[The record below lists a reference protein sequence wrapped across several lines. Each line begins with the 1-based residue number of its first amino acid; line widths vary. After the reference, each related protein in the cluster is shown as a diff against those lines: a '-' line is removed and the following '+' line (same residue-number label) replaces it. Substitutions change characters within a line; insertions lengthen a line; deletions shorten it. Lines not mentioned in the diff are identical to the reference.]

1 MKSLRKPETLAGW
14 LVFLIAFVVY
24 AMTVER
30 TGSLWDCGEFITGAY
45 KLEVVHPPGAPLFMI
60 VGRMFTWVA
69 EIISND
75 PADIA
80 FAVNLMSGM
89 VSAFAAMF
97 VCWSTITL
105 GRLALIGRNQ
115 EPDTAESYALAGSGL
130 VAGLASAFCIS
141 IWFSAVEGEVYAMST
156 MFTAMTLWAV
166 IKWYGLPEGSD
177 YPDAKY
183 NDRWLVLAIF
193 TAGLSAGVHLLSLLT
208 FPALALFYYF
218 KKYKN
223 VTFLGMVI
231 ASIVGLV
238 FIVFIQNVIISGIP
252 TLWALMDRVAV
263 NGFGMPF
270 HSGLLFVLLI
280 VGGLIYGGLK
290 YAHITQNGLAQKL
303 IVAASLVVIGFSI
316 FGVIVIRADANTPIN
331 MNNPDDAM
339 RLLPYLNR
347 EQYGERAL
355 LRGPNF
361 TASPLKVDEEPRYG
375 RVGDGYEI
383 VDKKIS
389 YVYADK
395 DKVLFPRMS
404 DGSQGRP
411 NLYRQWIDKKQGEP
425 TFLDNMKFMFS
436 YQFGWMYFRYFMW
449 NFAGKQNAEQ
459 GFYSWN
465 KKSGHWMSGIKP
477 LDEARLYNMDELPTS
492 MAKHQGTNKYYLLP
506 LLFGLLGLFFH
517 AKNRGQD
524 FMGLL
529 ALFIITG
536 LGIIVYS
543 NQPPNEPRERD
554 YVLVGSFFTFAMWI
568 GMAVLALFEIYRERV
583 KNNLPVGAIAAS
595 AIVLVAPFLM
605 GFQNFDDMSRKH
617 HTGARDYANNF
628 LQSCDKNAIIFTYGD
643 NDTYPLWYAQEVE
656 NIRRDVRVVNLSLIA
671 VDWYINQLNRKVND
685 SPPIKLTLTPDA
697 IRGYKRNQVFVDP
710 YKNGPRMNIAD
721 AIKFVNEDNPVPVS
735 SGRTL
740 ESYLPTSK
748 FSIPVNR
755 NLIRQ
760 NNVVKDLGNVVDA
773 INFDINKSYVLKGD
787 LAVMDIIANNAWE
800 RPIYFA
806 VTVRQE
812 SLLGLDNYLQMEGLG
827 LKLIPVQAGKDPLV
841 PGVLGK
847 GRVDAD
853 KVYDNVM
860 NKFMW
865 GNFDK
870 YELFVD
876 KSYAPSVQS
885 HRYMIL
891 RAVQEFIR
899 RGENAKAIELCD
911 KYFEA
916 FPNMNFPYD
925 YNSFYFIQSYMTAGA
940 PEKAKQHAL
949 ILAQES
955 AEYLNFYQS
964 IDPADLAAGFSRDQ
978 NLAQNAKN
986 SLEGMAR
993 ELGDQ
998 AFTDQINQIFANA
1011 GKTVLN

>member
-1 MKSLRKPETLAGW
+1 MNALKKPETLAGW
-14 LVFLIAFVVY
+14 LVFLISFIVY
-24 AMTVER
+24 AITAER

-69 EIISND
+69 ELISND

-80 FAVNLMSGM
+80 FSVNLMSGM
-89 VSAFAAMF
+89 VTAFAAMF

-105 GRLALIGRNQ
+105 GKLALVGRTRQ
-115 EPDTAESYALAGSGL
+115 PDVAESYALAGSGL
-130 VAGLASAFCIS
+130 VAGLTSAFCIS

-166 IKWYGLPEGSD
+166 VKWYGLPD
-177 YPDAKY
+177 KPD
-183 NDRWLVLAIF
+183 NDRWLVLAIYA
-193 TAGLSAGVHLLSLLT
+193 AGLSAGVHLLSLLT

-223 VTFLGMVI
+223 TNIFGMAI
-231 ASIVGLV
+231 ASIIGLG
-238 FIVFIQNVIISGIP
+238 FIFIIQKVIISGIP
-252 TLWALMDRVAV
+252 TLWALMERLAV
-263 NGFGMPF
+263 NSFGLPF
-270 HSGLLFVLLI
+270 HSGILFVLAIL
-280 VGGLIYGGLK
+280 GGLIYAGLK
-290 YAHITQNGLAQKL
+290 WAHANQNGLAQKL
-303 IVAASLVVIGFSI
+303 IIAMSLVVISFSI
-316 FGVIVIRADANTPIN
+316 FGVIIIRADANTPIN
-331 MNNPDDAM
+331 MNNPNDAM

-355 LRGPNF
+355 LSGPDF
-361 TASPLKVDEEPRYG
+361 TASPLKVEEEDRYG
-375 RVGDGYEI
+375 RVGDKYEI

-395 DKVLFPRMS
+395 DKSFFPRMS

-411 NLYRQWIDKKQGEP
+411 NLYRQWVDKPNGKP
-425 TFLDNMKFMFS
+425 TFGDNMKFMFS

-459 GFYSWN
+459 GYYSWN
-465 KKSGHWMSGIKP
+465 KKSGHWLSGIKP
-477 LDEARLYNMDELPTS
+477 LDEARLYNMDEMPSS
-492 MAKHQGTNKYYLLP
+492 MKKHQGTNKYYLLP

-517 AKNRGQD
+517 ASKRKND
-524 FMGLL
+524 FIGLL

-536 LGIIVYS
+536 LGIIIYS

-568 GMAVLALFEIYRERV
+568 GMAVLALFEMYRNRV
-583 KNNLPVGAIAAS
+583 KGNLPVGALAAT
-595 AIVLVAPFLM
+595 AIVLIVPLLM
-605 GFQNFDDMSRKH
+605 GFQNFDDMTRRH

-685 SPPIKLTLTPDA
+685 SPPIKISLTPEK

-710 YKNGPRMNIAD
+710 YKNGPRMNLKD
-721 AIKFVNEDNPVPVS
+721 AIRFVGEDHPVPVS

-740 ESYLPTSK
+740 ESYLPTGK

-755 NLIRQ
+755 NLVQQ
-760 NNVVKDLGNVVDA
+760 NGIVKDMENVIDELTFE
-773 INFDINKSYVLKGD
+773 ISKSYVLKGD
-787 LAVMDIIANNAWE
+787 LAVMDIIANNIWE

-806 VTVRQE
+806 VTVRNE
-812 SLLGLDNYLQMEGLG
+812 SLLGLDKYLQMEGLG
-827 LKLIPVQAGKDPLV
+827 LKIVPIQTGKDPLV

-860 NKFMW
+860 NKFKW

-885 HRYMIL
+885 HRYMML
-891 RAVQEFIR
+891 RAIQEFLR
-899 RGENAKAIELCD
+899 RGEKAKAIELCD
-911 KYFEA
+911 KYFEV

-925 YNSFYFIQSYMTAGA
+925 YNAFYFIQSYVRAGA
-940 PEKAKQHAL
+940 IEKAKEHGL
-949 ILAQES
+949 ILAQET

-964 IDPADLAAGFSRDQ
+964 LDPDDLAAGFTSDQ
-978 NLAQNAKN
+978 RLTNNSKS
-986 SLEGMAR
+986 SLEGMAK
-993 ELGDQ
+993 EINDQ
-998 AFTDQINQIFANA
+998 AFTDQLNQIFANA
-1011 GKTVLN
+1011 GKPVLD

>member
-24 AMTVER
+24 AMTAER

-60 VGRMFTWVA
+60 VGRMFTFVA
-69 EIISND
+69 EMISND

-97 VCWSTITL
+97 VCWATITL
-105 GRLALIGRNQ
+105 GRLALVGRGK
-115 EPDTAESYALAGSGL
+115 ETTEAESYALAGAGL

-166 IKWYGLPEGSD
+166 VKWYGLPD
-177 YPDAKY
+177 APDS
-183 NDRWLVLAIF
+183 DRWLVFAVF
-193 TAGLSAGVHLLSLLT
+193 SAGLSAGVHLLSLLV

-223 VTFLGMVI
+223 PTFIGMTI
-231 ASIVGLV
+231 ASILGLV

-252 TLWALMDRVAV
+252 TLWASMDRLAV
-263 NGFGMPF
+263 NSFGLPF
-270 HSGLLFVLLI
+270 HSGLIFVLLI
-280 VGGLIYGGLK
+280 IGGLIYAGLR
-290 YAHITQNGLAQKL
+290 YAHKNGNGIAQKL
-303 IVAASLVVIGFSI
+303 IVAASLVTIGFSI

-355 LRGPNF
+355 LSGPDF
-361 TASPLKVDEEPRYG
+361 TAQPAKVNEEERYG
-375 RVGDGYEI
+375 RVGDKYEI

-389 YVYADK
+389 YEYAAK
-395 DKVLFPRMS
+395 DKSLFPRMS

-411 NLYRQWIDKKQGEP
+411 NLYRQWIDKPQGKP
-425 TFLDNMKFMFS
+425 TFADNMKFMFA
-436 YQFGWMYFRYFMW
+436 YQFNWMYFRYFMW
-449 NFAGKQNAEQ
+449 NFAGKQNADQ
-459 GFYSWN
+459 GYYSWD
-465 KKSGHWMSGIKP
+465 KSAGHWLSGVKFI
-477 LDEARLYNMDELPTS
+477 DEARLHNMDALPTA
-492 MAKHQGTNKYYLLP
+492 MKRHQGTNKYYFLP
-506 LLFGLLGLFFH
+506 LLFGLLGMFFH
-517 AKNRGQD
+517 MKKRGSD
-524 FMGLL
+524 FIALL

-536 LGIIVYS
+536 LGIIIYS

-554 YVLVGSFFTFAMWI
+554 YVLVGSFFTFSMWI
-568 GMAVLALFEIYRERV
+568 GMAVLALFEIYRDKV

-605 GFQNFDDMSRKH
+605 GFQNFDDMSRRH

-685 SPPIKLTLTPDA
+685 SPPIKLSMTPEA

-710 YKNGPRMNIAD
+710 YKNGPRMNLQD
-721 AIKFVNEDNPVPVS
+721 AIKFVAEDHPVPVS

-740 ESYLPTSK
+740 ESYLPTAK

-755 NLIRQ
+755 NLVQQ
-760 NNVVKDLGNVVDA
+760 NNVVSDMENVVNSID
-773 INFDINKSYVLKGD
+773 FDVNKTYVLKGD

-812 SLLGLDNYLQMEGLG
+812 SLIGLDEYLQMEGLG
-827 LKLIPVQAGKDPLV
+827 LKLIPVKAGKDPLV

-870 YELFVD
+870 MELFVD

-885 HRYMIL
+885 HRYVIL
-891 RAVQEFIR
+891 RAVQEFLR
-899 RGENAKAIELCD
+899 RGENQKAIELCD

-916 FPNMNFPYD
+916 FPNMNFTYD
-925 YNSFYFIQSYMTAGA
+925 YNAFYFIQSYVTAGA
-940 PEKAKQHAL
+940 VDKAKKHAL
-949 ILAQES
+949 ILAQET
-955 AEYLNFYQS
+955 AEHLNFYAS
-964 IDPADLAAGFSRDQ
+964 LSPDDLAAGFASDQ
-978 NLAQNAKN
+978 RLANNAK
-986 SLEGMAR
+986 SSVEQLAGQI
-993 ELGDQ
+993 GDQ

-1011 GKTVLN
+1011 GQPVLN

>member
-1 MKSLRKPETLAGW
+1 MESLKKPETLAGW
-14 LVFLIAFVVY
+14 LVFLISFIVY

-60 VGRMFTWVA
+60 VGRMFTFVA
-69 EIISND
+69 EIFSSN

-80 FAVNLMSGM
+80 FSVNLMSGM

-105 GRLALIGRNQ
+105 GRLALVGRDRA
-115 EPDTAESYALAGSGL
+115 PDTAESYALAGAGL

-166 IKWYGLPEGSD
+166 VKWYGLPD
-177 YPDAKY
+177 VPDS
-183 NDRWLVLAIF
+183 DRWLVLAIF
-193 TAGLSAGVHLLSLLT
+193 SAGLSAGVHLLSLLT

-223 VTFLGMVI
+223 TNLLGMAI
-231 ASIVGLV
+231 ASIVGLA
-238 FIVFIQNVIISGIP
+238 FIVFIQSFIISGIP
-252 TLWALMDRVAV
+252 TLWALMERVAV
-263 NGFGMPF
+263 NSFGLPF

-280 VGGLIYGGLK
+280 IGGLIYAGLR
-290 YAHITQNGLAQKL
+290 YAHKHQNGLAQKL
-303 IVAASLVVIGFSI
+303 IVAMSLVV
-316 FGVIVIRADANTPIN
+316 
-331 MNNPDDAM
+331 
-339 RLLPYLNR
+339 
-347 EQYGERAL
+347 
-355 LRGPNF
+355 
-361 TASPLKVDEEPRYG
+361 
-375 RVGDGYEI
+375 VG
-383 VDKKIS
+383 

-411 NLYRQWIDKKQGEP
+411 NLYRQWINKKTGEP
-425 TFLDNMKFMFS
+425 TFADNMSFMFS

-459 GFYSWN
+459 GYYSWN
-465 KKSGHWMSGIKP
+465 KKSGNWMSGIKP
-477 LDEARLYNMDELPTS
+477 LDEARLHNMDELPTA
-492 MAKHQGTNKYYLLP
+492 MAKHQGSNKYYLLP
-506 LLFGLLGLFFH
+506 LLFGLLGLVFH
-517 AKNRGQD
+517 ARKRGKD

-568 GMAVLALFEIYRERV
+568 GMAVLALFELYRDRV
-583 KNNLPVGAIAAS
+583 KNNLPIGALGAS
-595 AIVLVAPFLM
+595 AIVLIAPFLM
-605 GFQNFDDMSRKH
+605 GFQNFDDMSRRH

-685 SPPIKLTLTPDA
+685 SPPINISLSPDK

-710 YKNGPRMNIAD
+710 YKNGPRMNLKD
-721 AIKFVNEDNPVPVS
+721 AMNFVGEDHPVPVS

-740 ESYLPTSK
+740 ESYLPTAK

-755 NLIRQ
+755 SLVQQ
-760 NNVVKDLGNVVDA
+760 NGIVKDMQNVVDA
-773 INFDINKSYVLKGD
+773 IPFDLNKGYVLKGD

-812 SLLGLDNYLQMEGLG
+812 SLLGLDDYLQMEGLG
-827 LKLIPVQAGKDPLV
+827 LKLIPVKAGKDPLI

-847 GRVDAD
+847 GRVDPD

-885 HRYMIL
+885 HRYMML

-916 FPNMNFPYD
+916 FPNMNFAYD
-925 YNSFYFIQSYMTAGA
+925 YNSYYFIQSYMTAGA

-955 AEYLNFYQS
+955 AEHLNFYQS
-964 IDPADLAAGFSRDQ
+964 LDPADLAAGFASDQ
-978 NLAQNAKN
+978 RLATNAKG
-986 SLEGMAR
+986 SLEQMAK

-998 AFTDQINQIFANA
+998 AFTDKINQIFVNA
-1011 GKTVLN
+1011 GEPVLN

>member
-69 EIISND
+69 ELISND

-80 FAVNLMSGM
+80 FSVNLMSGM

-105 GRLALIGRNQ
+105 GRLALVGRDR

-166 IKWYGLPEGSD
+166 VKWYGLPDE
-177 YPDAKY
+177 PDT
-183 NDRWLVLAIF
+183 DRWLVMAIF
-193 TAGLSAGVHLLSLLT
+193 AAGLSAGVHLLSLLT

-218 KKYKN
+218 KKYEKVN
-223 VTFLGMVI
+223 LLGMAI
-231 ASIVGLV
+231 ASVIGLV
-238 FIVFIQNVIISGIP
+238 FIVFIQSVIISGIP
-252 TLWALMDRVAV
+252 SLWALMERVAV
-263 NGFGMPF
+263 NGLGMPF

-280 VGGLIYGGLK
+280 LGGLIYGGLK
-290 YAHITQNGLAQKL
+290 YAHKAQNGLAQKL
-303 IVAASLVVIGFSI
+303 IVAASLVVVSFSI

-355 LRGPNF
+355 LSGPNF
-361 TASPLKVDEEPRYG
+361 TASPQRVEEEDRFG

-411 NLYRQWIDKKQGEP
+411 NLYRQWTGKKQGEP
-425 TFLDNMKFMFS
+425 TFLDNMNFMVS

-459 GFYSWN
+459 GFYSWD

-492 MAKHQGTNKYYLLP
+492 MKRHQGTNKYYLLP
-506 LLFGLLGLFFH
+506 LLFGLLGLLFH
-517 AKNRGQD
+517 AKKRGKD

-554 YVLVGSFFTFAMWI
+554 YVLVGSFFTFSMWI

-583 KNNLPVGAIAAS
+583 KSNLPVGAIAAT
-595 AIVLVAPFLM
+595 AIVLIAPFLM
-605 GFQNFDDMSRKH
+605 GFQNFDDMSRRH
-617 HTGARDYANNF
+617 HTGSRDYANNF
-628 LQSCDKNAIIFTYGD
+628 LQSCDENAIIFTYGD

-685 SPPIKLTLTPDA
+685 SPPIKLTLTPAA

-710 YKNGPRMNIAD
+710 YKNGPRMSVRD
-721 AIKFVNEDNPVPVS
+721 AIKFVNEDHPVPVS

-740 ESYLPTSK
+740 ESYLPTAK
-748 FSIPVNR
+748 FTIPVNR
-755 NLIRQ
+755 NLIQQ
-760 NNVVKDLGNVVDA
+760 NNVVKDLENVVDA

-812 SLLGLDNYLQMEGLG
+812 SLLGLDEYLQMEGLG
-827 LKLIPVQAGKDPLV
+827 LKLIPVKAGKDPLV

-885 HRYMIL
+885 HRYMML

-899 RGENAKAIELCD
+899 RGENAKAVELCD

-925 YNSFYFIQSYMTAGA
+925 YNSFYFIQSYTTAGET
-940 PEKAKQHAL
+940 EKAKKHAL

-964 IDPADLAAGFSRDQ
+964 LDPEDLAAGFSRDQ
-978 NLAQNAKN
+978 NLAQNAKG
-986 SLEGMAR
+986 SLERMAKD
-993 ELGDQ
+993 LGDQ
-998 AFTDQINQIFANA
+998 AFTDQINQLFANA
-1011 GKTVLN
+1011 GKPVLN

>member
-1 MKSLRKPETLAGW
+1 MKALKKPETLAGW
-14 LVFLIAFVVY
+14 IVFAIAMIVY
-24 AMTVER
+24 YLSAER

-60 VGRMFTWVA
+60 IGRLFTWIA
-69 EIISND
+69 ELVSSD
-75 PADIA
+75 PSSIA

-89 VSAFAAMF
+89 CSAFAATF

-105 GRLALIGRNQ
+105 GKLALVGR
-115 EPDTAESYALAGSGL
+115 EETPDTAESYALAGAGV
-130 VAGLASAFCIS
+130 VAGLATAFCVS
-141 IWFSAVEGEVYAMST
+141 VWFSAVEGEVYAMST

-166 IKWYGLPEGSD
+166 VKWYGLPDTSD
-177 YPDAKY
+177 A
-183 NDRWLVLAIF
+183 DRWLVLGVF

-218 KKYKN
+218 KKYKHTSF
-223 VTFLGMVI
+223 VGMAV
-231 ASIVGLV
+231 AAGVGLA
-238 FIVFIQNVIISGIP
+238 FIVFIQKFIIAGLP
-252 TLWALMDRVAV
+252 TLWSHMDRLAV

-270 HSGLLFVLLI
+270 HSGLLFVGLLLGAI
-280 VGGLIYGGLK
+280 VYGGLR
-290 YAHITQNGLAQKL
+290 YAHNNNNGLLQKL
-303 IVAASLVVIGFSI
+303 IVAMSLVVVGFSI

-331 MNNPDDAM
+331 MNNPNDAM

-361 TASPLKVDEEPRYG
+361 TASPVKVDETDRYG
-375 RVGDGYEI
+375 RVDDKYEI

-395 DKVLFPRMS
+395 DQVLFPRMS

-411 NLYRQWIDKKQGEP
+411 NLYRQWIGKESGEP
-425 TFLDNMKFMFS
+425 SFMDNMRFMFS

-459 GFYSWN
+459 GYYAWD
-465 KKSGHWMSGIKP
+465 KKSGHWLSGISF
-477 LDEARLYNMDELPTS
+477 LDEARLFNMSEMPTS
-492 MAKHQGTNKYYLLP
+492 MKNDKGRNKYYLLP
-506 LLFGLLGLFFH
+506 LLFGLLGLVFH
-517 AKNRGQD
+517 ARSRSQD

-554 YVLVGSFFTFAMWI
+554 YVLVGSFFTFSMWI
-568 GMAVLALFEIYRERV
+568 GMAVLALFQMYRERV
-583 KNNLPVGAIAAS
+583 QSNLPVGALAS
-595 AIVLVAPFLM
+595 SAVVLIAPFLM
-605 GFQNFDDMSRKH
+605 GFQNFDDMGRRH
-617 HTGARDYANNF
+617 HTGARDYASNF
-628 LQSCDKNAIIFTYGD
+628 LESCEPNAIIFTYGD

-671 VDWYINQLNRKVND
+671 VDWYINQLRRKVND
-685 SPPIKLTLTPDA
+685 SPPIKMSITPQA

-710 YKNGPRMNIAD
+710 YKNGPRMNLKD
-721 AIKFVNEDNPVPVS
+721 AIKFVSEDHPVPVS

-748 FSIPVNR
+748 FFIPVNR
-755 NLIRQ
+755 NLVSQ
-760 NNVVKDLGNVVDA
+760 NKIVKDLENVVDA
-773 INFDINKSYVLKGD
+773 IDFGLDRSYVLKGD
-787 LAVMDIIANNAWE
+787 LAVLDIIASNAWE

-806 VTVRQE
+806 VTVRNE
-812 SLLGLDNYLQMEGLG
+812 SLVGLDNYLQMEGLG
-827 LKLIPVQAGKDPLV
+827 LKLVPVNAGKDPLV

-847 GRVDAD
+847 GRVDPD
-853 KVYDNVM
+853 KVYTNVM
-860 NKFMW
+860 EKFRW

-885 HRYMIL
+885 HRYMML
-891 RAVQEFIR
+891 RAVQEFLR
-899 RGENAKAIELCD
+899 RGEKQKAIDLCD

-916 FPNMNFPYD
+916 FPDMNFSYD
-925 YNSFYFIQSYMTAGA
+925 YNAFYFIQSYMSAGA
-940 PEKAKQHAL
+940 VDKAKEHSL
-949 ILAQES
+949 ILAKNT
-955 AEYLNFYQS
+955 AEYLNFYAS
-964 IDPADLAAGFSRDQ
+964 LDPDDLASGFASDQ
-978 NLAQNAKN
+978 RLAQNSKN
-986 SLEGMAR
+986 SIESLAKEI
-993 ELGDQ
+993 GDQ
-998 AFTDQINQIFANA
+998 AFTDQINQILSNT
-1011 GKTVLN
+1011 GSPVKN

>member
-14 LVFLIAFVVY
+14 LVFLIAFIVY
-24 AMTVER
+24 ALTVER

-45 KLEVVHPPGAPLFMI
+45 KLEVVHPPGAPMFIIL
-60 VGRMFTWVA
+60 GRLFTWIA
-69 EIISND
+69 EIVSND

-89 VSAFAAMF
+89 SSAFAAMF
-97 VCWSTITL
+97 VCWATITL
-105 GRLALIGRNQ
+105 GRLALVGR
-115 EPDTAESYALAGSGL
+115 EREADTAESYALAGSGL

-166 IKWYGLPEGSD
+166 VKWYGLP
-177 YPDAKY
+177 DAHD
-183 NDRWLVLAIF
+183 NDRWLVFAIF
-193 TAGLSAGVHLLSLLT
+193 SAGLSAGVHLLSLLT

-223 VTFLGMVI
+223 TTFLGMAAAAGI
-231 ASIVGLV
+231 GLV
-238 FIVFIQNVIISGIP
+238 FIVVIQKFIISGLP
-252 TLWALMDRVAV
+252 TLWALMDRMAV
-263 NGFGMPF
+263 NSFGMPF

-280 VGGLIYGGLK
+280 LGGLIFGGLR
-290 YAHITQNGLAQKL
+290 YAHKNQNGLIQKL
-303 IVAASLVVIGFSI
+303 VVAMSLVVIGFSI
-316 FGVIVIRADANTPIN
+316 FGVVVIRADANTPIN
-331 MNNPDDAM
+331 MNNPNDAM

-347 EQYGERAL
+347 EQYGERPL

-361 TASPLKVDEEPRYG
+361 TAAPLRVEEEDRYG
-375 RVGDGYEI
+375 RVEDRYEI

-395 DKVLFPRMS
+395 DKVLLPRMG

-411 NLYRQWIDKKQGEP
+411 SLYRQWVNKPDGEP
-425 TFLDNMKFMFS
+425 TMGDNIKFMFA
-436 YQFGWMYFRYFMW
+436 YQFGWMYYRYFMW

-459 GFYSWN
+459 GYYSWN
-465 KKSGHWMSGIKP
+465 KKSGHWLSGIKP
-477 LDEARLYNMDELPTS
+477 LDEARLHNMDKLPTA

-517 AKNRGQD
+517 AKNRGKD

-568 GMAVLALFEIYRERV
+568 GMAVLALFEMYRERV
-583 KNNLPVGAIAAS
+583 KNNLPVGALAAS

-605 GFQNFDDMSRKH
+605 GFQNFDDMSRRY

-628 LQSCDKNAIIFTYGD
+628 LQSCDENAIIFTYGD

-685 SPPIKLTLTPDA
+685 SPPIKLSLTPDA

-710 YKNGPRMNIAD
+710 YKNGPRMNLKD
-721 AIKFVNEDNPVPVS
+721 AIKFVGEDHPVPVS

-748 FSIPVNR
+748 FLIPVNR
-755 NLIRQ
+755 NLVRQ
-760 NNVVKDLGNVVDA
+760 NNIVQDMENVVDA
-773 INFDINKSYVLKGD
+773 VEFSVDRNYVLKGD

-806 VTVRQE
+806 VTVRNE
-812 SLLGLDNYLQMEGLG
+812 SLIGLDGYLQMEGLG
-827 LKLIPVQAGKDPLV
+827 LKLVPVATGKDPLV

-847 GRVDAD
+847 GRVEPN

-860 NKFMW
+860 NKFRW

-870 YELFVD
+870 YEMFVD

-899 RGENAKAIELCD
+899 RGENQKAVDLCD

-916 FPNMNFPYD
+916 FPNMNFAYD
-925 YNSFYFIQSYMTAGA
+925 YNSFYFIQSYMSAGV
-940 PEKAKQHAL
+940 PEKAKEHAL
-949 ILAQES
+949 ILAQQTAEHLEFYES
-955 AEYLNFYQS
+955 L
-964 IDPADLAAGFSRDQ
+964 DPDDLAAGFSGDQ
-978 NLAQNAKN
+978 RLALNAKT
-986 SLEGMAR
+986 SLEAMTK
-993 ELGDQ
+993 EINDP

-1011 GKTVLN
+1011 GSPVLN

>member
-1 MKSLRKPETLAGW
+1 MKSLKKPETLAGW
-14 LVFLIAFVVY
+14 LVFLISFVVY

-60 VGRMFTWVA
+60 VGRMFTFIA
-69 EIISND
+69 EIFSSD

-80 FAVNLMSGM
+80 FSVNLMSGM

-105 GRLALIGRNQ
+105 GKLALLGRDEQPNAA
-115 EPDTAESYALAGSGL
+115 DSYALAGSGL

-166 IKWYGLPEGSD
+166 VKWYGLPDE
-177 YPDAKY
+177 PDS
-183 NDRWLVLAIF
+183 DRWLVFAIF
-193 TAGLSAGVHLLSLLT
+193 AAGLSAGVHLLSLLT

-223 VTFLGMVI
+223 TNLLGMAI

-238 FIVFIQNVIISGIP
+238 FIVFIQSFIISGIP
-252 TLWALMDRVAV
+252 QLWALMERFAV
-263 NGFGMPF
+263 NSLGLPF

-280 VGGLIYGGLK
+280 IGGLIYAGLN
-290 YAHITQNGLAQKL
+290 YAHKNQNGLAQKL
-303 IVAASLVVIGFSI
+303 IVAMSLVVIGFSI

-347 EQYGERAL
+347 EQYGEREL

-361 TASPLKVDEEPRYG
+361 TASPARVEEEDRYG
-375 RVGDGYEI
+375 KVGDGYEI

-411 NLYRQWIDKKQGEP
+411 NLYRQWIDKKTGEP
-425 TFLDNMKFMFS
+425 TFADNMKFMFS

-459 GFYSWN
+459 GYYSWN
-465 KKSGHWMSGIKP
+465 KKSGNWMSGIKP
-477 LDEARLYNMDELPTS
+477 LDEARLHNMSELPTA
-492 MAKHQGTNKYYLLP
+492 MAKHQGKNKYYMLP

-517 AKNRGQD
+517 AKSRGKD

-554 YVLVGSFFTFAMWI
+554 YVLVGSFFTFSMWI
-568 GMAVLALFEIYRERV
+568 GMAVLALFQMYRERIN
-583 KNNLPVGAIAAS
+583 KSLPVGALAAT
-595 AIVLVAPFLM
+595 AIVLIAPFLM
-605 GFQNFDDMSRKH
+605 GFQNFDDMSRRH

-628 LQSCDKNAIIFTYGD
+628 LQSCDENAIIFTYGD

-685 SPPIKLTLTPDA
+685 SPPIKISLTPEK

-710 YKNGPRMNIAD
+710 YKNGPRMNIQD
-721 AIKFVNEDNPVPVS
+721 AIKFVGEDHPVPVS

-740 ESYLPTSK
+740 ESYLPTAK

-755 NLIRQ
+755 NLVQQ
-760 NNVVKDLGNVVDA
+760 NGVVKDMQNVVDA
-773 INFDINKSYVLKGD
+773 IPFDLNKSYVLKGD

-812 SLLGLDNYLQMEGLG
+812 SLLGLDDYLQMEGLG
-827 LKLIPVQAGKDPLV
+827 LKLIPVKAGKDPLV

-885 HRYMIL
+885 HRYMML
-891 RAVQEFIR
+891 RAIQEFIR
-899 RGENAKAIELCD
+899 RGDNAKAIELCD

-916 FPNMNFPYD
+916 FPNMNFAYD
-925 YNSFYFIQSYMTAGA
+925 YNSYYFIQSYMTAGA

-955 AEYLNFYQS
+955 AEHLNFYQS
-964 IDPADLAAGFSRDQ
+964 LDPSDLAAGFASDQ
-978 NLAQNAKN
+978 RLATNAKS
-986 SLEGMAR
+986 SLEQMAKQ
-993 ELGDQ
+993 LGDQ
-998 AFTDQINQIFANA
+998 AFTDKINQIFVNA
-1011 GKTVLN
+1011 GKPVLD

>member
-1 MKSLRKPETLAGW
+1 MESLKKPETLAGW
-14 LVFLIAFVVY
+14 LVFLISFIVY

-60 VGRMFTWVA
+60 VGRMFTFVA
-69 EIISND
+69 ELFSSN

-80 FAVNLMSGM
+80 FSVNLMSGM

-105 GRLALIGRNQ
+105 GRLALVGRDRA
-115 EPDTAESYALAGSGL
+115 PDTAESYALAGAGL

-166 IKWYGLPEGSD
+166 VKWYGLPD
-177 YPDAKY
+177 VPDS
-183 NDRWLVLAIF
+183 DRWLVLAIF
-193 TAGLSAGVHLLSLLT
+193 SAGLSAGVHLLSLLT

-223 VTFLGMVI
+223 TNLLGMAI
-231 ASIVGLV
+231 ASVIGLA
-238 FIVFIQNVIISGIP
+238 FIVFIQSFIISGIP
-252 TLWALMDRVAV
+252 TLWALMERVAV
-263 NGFGMPF
+263 NSFGLPF

-280 VGGLIYGGLK
+280 IGGLIYAGLR
-290 YAHITQNGLAQKL
+290 YAHKHQNGLAQKL
-303 IVAASLVVIGFSI
+303 IVAMSLVVVGFSI
-316 FGVIVIRADANTPIN
+316 FGVIIIRADANTPIN

-347 EQYGERAL
+347 EQYGEREL

-361 TASPLKVDEEPRYG
+361 DASPLRVEEEDRYG

-411 NLYRQWIDKKQGEP
+411 NLYRQWIDKKTGNP
-425 TFLDNMKFMFS
+425 TFADNMKFMFS

-459 GFYSWN
+459 GYYSWN
-465 KKSGHWMSGIKP
+465 KKSGNWMSGIKP
-477 LDEARLYNMDELPTS
+477 LDEARLHNMDELPTA
-492 MAKHQGTNKYYLLP
+492 MAKHQGSNKYYLLP
-506 LLFGLLGLFFH
+506 LLFGLLGLVFH
-517 AKNRGQD
+517 ARKRGKD

-568 GMAVLALFEIYRERV
+568 GMAVLALFEMYRDRV
-583 KNNLPVGAIAAS
+583 KNNLPIGALGAS
-595 AIVLVAPFLM
+595 AIVLIAPFLM
-605 GFQNFDDMSRKH
+605 GFQNFDDMSRRH

-685 SPPIKLTLTPDA
+685 SPPINISLSPDK

-710 YKNGPRMNIAD
+710 YKNGPRMNLKD
-721 AIKFVNEDNPVPVS
+721 AMNFVGEDHPVPVS

-740 ESYLPTSK
+740 ESYLPTAK

-755 NLIRQ
+755 SLVQQ
-760 NNVVKDLGNVVDA
+760 NGIVKDMQNVVDA
-773 INFDINKSYVLKGD
+773 IPFDLNKGYVLKGD

-812 SLLGLDNYLQMEGLG
+812 SLLGLDDYLQMEGLG
-827 LKLIPVQAGKDPLV
+827 LKLIPVKAGKDPLI

-847 GRVDAD
+847 GRVDPD

-870 YELFVD
+870 FELFVD

-885 HRYMIL
+885 HRYMML

-916 FPNMNFPYD
+916 FPNMNFAYD
-925 YNSFYFIQSYMTAGA
+925 YNSYYFIQSYMTAGA

-955 AEYLNFYQS
+955 AEHLNFYQS
-964 IDPADLAAGFSRDQ
+964 LDPADLAAGFASDQ
-978 NLAQNAKN
+978 RLATNAKT
-986 SLEGMAR
+986 SLEQMAK

-998 AFTDQINQIFANA
+998 AFTDKINQIFVNA
-1011 GKTVLN
+1011 GKPVLN

>member
-69 EIISND
+69 ELISND

-105 GRLALIGRNQ
+105 GRLALVGRDR
-115 EPDTAESYALAGSGL
+115 EPDNAESYALAGSGL

-156 MFTAMTLWAV
+156 MFTTMTLWAV
-166 IKWYGLPEGSD
+166 IKWYGLPDGAD
-177 YPDAKY
+177 YPN
-183 NDRWLVLAIF
+183 NDRWLVFAIF
-193 TAGLSAGVHLLSLLT
+193 SAGLSAGVHLLSLLT

-223 VTFLGMVI
+223 VNLLGMAI
-231 ASIVGLV
+231 ASIIGLV

-252 TLWALMDRVAV
+252 TLWALMERVAV
-263 NGFGMPF
+263 NGLGMPF

-280 VGGLIYGGLK
+280 IGGLIYGGLR
-290 YAHITQNGLAQKL
+290 YAHKAQNGLAQKL
-303 IVAASLVVIGFSI
+303 IVAASLVVISFSI

-355 LRGPNF
+355 LSGPNF
-361 TASPLKVDEEPRYG
+361 TASPQRVEEEDRFG

-411 NLYRQWIDKKQGEP
+411 NLYRQWIGKQQGEP
-425 TFLDNMKFMFS
+425 TFFDNMNFMVS

-459 GFYSWN
+459 GFYSWE

-477 LDEARLYNMDELPTS
+477 LDEARLHNMDALPTS
-492 MAKHQGTNKYYLLP
+492 MKRHQGTNKYYLLP

-517 AKNRGQD
+517 AKNRGKD

-583 KNNLPVGAIAAS
+583 KNNLPVGAIAAT
-595 AIVLVAPFLM
+595 AIVLIAPFLM
-605 GFQNFDDMSRKH
+605 GFQNFDDMSRRH
-617 HTGARDYANNF
+617 HTGSRDYANNF
-628 LQSCDKNAIIFTYGD
+628 LQSCDENAIIFTYGD

-685 SPPIKLTLTPDA
+685 SPPIKLTMTPAA

-710 YKNGPRMNIAD
+710 YKNGPRMNIKD
-721 AIKFVNEDNPVPVS
+721 AIKFVNEDHPVPVS
-735 SGRTL
+735 SGRMM
-740 ESYLPTSK
+740 ESYLPTAK

-755 NLIRQ
+755 NLVRQ

-806 VTVRQE
+806 VTVRQA
-812 SLLGLDNYLQMEGLG
+812 SLLGLDEYLQMEGLG
-827 LKLIPVQAGKDPLV
+827 LKLIPVKAGKDPLV

-885 HRYMIL
+885 HRYMML

-899 RGENAKAIELCD
+899 RGENAKAVELCD

-925 YNSFYFIQSYMTAGA
+925 YNSFYFIQSYTTAGET
-940 PEKAKQHAL
+940 EKAKKHAL

-964 IDPADLAAGFSRDQ
+964 LDPADLAAGFARDQ
-978 NLAQNAKN
+978 NLAQNAKG
-986 SLEGMAR
+986 SLERMAQ

-998 AFTDQINQIFANA
+998 AFTDQINQLFANA
-1011 GKTVLN
+1011 GKPVLN

>member
-1 MKSLRKPETLAGW
+1 MKSLKKPETLAGW
-14 LVFLIAFVVY
+14 LVFLISFVVY

-60 VGRMFTWVA
+60 VGRMFTYVA
-69 EIISND
+69 EIFSSD

-80 FAVNLMSGM
+80 FSVNLMSGM

-105 GRLALIGRNQ
+105 GKLALLGREE
-115 EPDTAESYALAGSGL
+115 EPNAADSYALAGAGL

-166 IKWYGLPEGSD
+166 VKWYGLPD
-177 YPDAKY
+177 KPDS
-183 NDRWLVLAIF
+183 DRWLVFAVF
-193 TAGLSAGVHLLSLLT
+193 AAGLSAGVHLLSLLT

-223 VTFLGMVI
+223 TNLLGMAIAAVI
-231 ASIVGLV
+231 GLV
-238 FIVFIQNVIISGIP
+238 FIVFIQSFIISGIP
-252 TLWALMDRVAV
+252 TLWALMERVAV
-263 NGFGMPF
+263 NSFGLPF
-270 HSGLLFVLLI
+270 HSGLLLVLLI
-280 VGGLIYGGLK
+280 IGGLIYAGLR
-290 YAHITQNGLAQKL
+290 YAHKNQNGLAQKL
-303 IVAASLVVIGFSI
+303 IVAMSLVVIGFSI

-347 EQYGERAL
+347 EQYGEREL

-361 TASPLKVDEEPRYG
+361 TASPSRVEEEDRYG

-411 NLYRQWIDKKQGEP
+411 NLYRQWVDKKTGEP
-425 TFLDNMKFMFS
+425 TFADNMKFMFA

-459 GFYSWN
+459 GYYSWN
-465 KKSGHWMSGIKP
+465 KKSGNWMSGIKP
-477 LDEARLYNMDELPTS
+477 LDEARLYNMDELPSS

-506 LLFGLLGLFFH
+506 LLFGLLGMFFH
-517 AKNRGQD
+517 AKQRGKD

-568 GMAVLALFEIYRERV
+568 GMAVLALYQMYQ
-583 KNNLPVGAIAAS
+583 A
-595 AIVLVAPFLM
+595 FLM
-605 GFQNFDDMSRKH
+605 GFQNFDDMSRRH

-685 SPPIKLTLTPDA
+685 SPPIKISLTPDK
-697 IRGYKRNQVFVDP
+697 IRGYKRNQIYVDP
-710 YKNGPRMNIAD
+710 YKNGPRMNIQD
-721 AIKFVNEDNPVPVS
+721 AIKFVGEDHPVPVS
-735 SGRTL
+735 SGRNL
-740 ESYLPTSK
+740 ESYMPTGK

-755 NLIRQ
+755 NLVRQ
-760 NNVVKDLGNVVDA
+760 NGIVKDMENVVDA
-773 INFDINKSYVLKGD
+773 ISFDVNKSYMLKGD

-812 SLLGLDNYLQMEGLG
+812 SLLGLDEYLQMEGLG
-827 LKLIPVQAGKDPLV
+827 LKLIPVKAGKDPLV

-885 HRYMIL
+885 HRYMML
-891 RAVQEFIR
+891 RAIQEFIR
-899 RGENAKAIELCD
+899 RGNNAKAIELCD

-916 FPNMNFPYD
+916 FPNMNFAYD
-925 YNSFYFIQSYMTAGA
+925 YNSYYFIQSYMTAGA
-940 PEKAKQHAL
+940 PEKAKEHAL

-955 AEYLNFYQS
+955 AEHLNFYQS
-964 IDPADLAAGFSRDQ
+964 LDPNDLAAGFASDQ
-978 NLAQNAKN
+978 RLATNAKS
-986 SLEGMAR
+986 SLETMAQQ
-993 ELGDQ
+993 LGDQ
-998 AFTDQINQIFANA
+998 AFTDKINSIFVNA
-1011 GKTVLN
+1011 GKPVKD

>member
-24 AMTVER
+24 AMTAER

-60 VGRMFTWVA
+60 VGRMFTFVA
-69 EIISND
+69 EMISND

-97 VCWSTITL
+97 ICWSTITL
-105 GRLALIGRNQ
+105 GRLAMNGRDG
-115 EPDTAESYALAGSGL
+115 ETTEAESYALAGAGL

-166 IKWYGLPEGSD
+166 VKWYGLPD
-177 YPDAKY
+177 APD
-183 NDRWLVLAIF
+183 NDRWLVLGVF
-193 TAGLSAGVHLLSLLT
+193 TAGLSAGVHLLSLLV

-218 KKYKN
+218 KKYQN
-223 VTFLGMVI
+223 PTIIGMGI
-231 ASIVGLV
+231 ASILGLV
-238 FIVFIQNVIISGIP
+238 FIVFIQNFIIAGIP
-252 TLWALMDRVAV
+252 TLWAYMDRLAV
-263 NGFGMPF
+263 NSFGMPF

-280 VGGLIYGGLK
+280 VGGLVYAGLR
-290 YAHITQNGLAQKL
+290 YAHKTGNGLAQKL
-303 IVAASLVVIGFSI
+303 IVAASLVTIGFSI

-355 LRGPNF
+355 LKGPDF
-361 TASPLKVDEEPRYG
+361 TAQPARVNEEERYG
-375 RVGDGYEI
+375 RVGDRYEI

-389 YVYADK
+389 YEYAASDQS
-395 DKVLFPRMS
+395 LFPRMS

-411 NLYRQWIDKKQGEP
+411 NLYRQWIDKPQGKP
-425 TFLDNMKFMFS
+425 TFADNMKFMFA
-436 YQFGWMYFRYFMW
+436 YQFNWMYFRYFMW
-449 NFAGKQNAEQ
+449 NFVGKQNAEQ
-459 GFYSWN
+459 GYYSWD
-465 KKSGHWMSGIKP
+465 KSSGHWMSGVKFI
-477 LDEARLYNMDELPTS
+477 DEARLHNMDALPTA
-492 MAKHQGTNKYYLLP
+492 MQRHQGTNKYYFLP
-506 LLFGLLGLFFH
+506 LLFGLLGMFFH
-517 AKNRGQD
+517 AKKRGND
-524 FMGLL
+524 FVALL

-554 YVLVGSFFTFAMWI
+554 YVLVGSFFTFSMWI
-568 GMAVLALFEIYRERV
+568 GMAVLALFEMYRERV
-583 KNNLPVGAIAAS
+583 QNNLPVGALAAS

-605 GFQNFDDMSRKH
+605 GFQNFDDMSRRH

-685 SPPIKLTLTPDA
+685 SPPIKLSLTPDA

-710 YKNGPRMNIAD
+710 YKNGPRMNLKD
-721 AIKFVNEDNPVPVS
+721 AMKFVNEDHPVPVS
-735 SGRTL
+735 SGRNL
-740 ESYLPTSK
+740 ESYLPTAK

-755 NLIRQ
+755 ALVQQ
-760 NNVVKDLGNVVDA
+760 NKVVSDMQNVVNSID
-773 INFDINKSYVLKGD
+773 FDINKSYVLKGD

-812 SLLGLDNYLQMEGLG
+812 SLVGLDEYLQMEGLG
-827 LKLIPVQAGKDPLV
+827 LKLVPVKAGKDPLV

-870 YELFVD
+870 MELFVD

-885 HRYMIL
+885 HRYVIL
-891 RAVQEFIR
+891 RAVQEFLR

-925 YNSFYFIQSYMTAGA
+925 YNAFYFIQSYLRAGA
-940 PEKAKQHAL
+940 VEKAKQHAL

-955 AEYLNFYQS
+955 AEHLNFYAS
-964 IDPADLAAGFSRDQ
+964 LDPDDLAAGFASDQ
-978 NLAQNAKN
+978 RLANNAKG
-986 SLEGMAR
+986 SLDQLAKEI
-993 ELGDQ
+993 GDQ
-998 AFTDQINQIFANA
+998 AFTDQINQIFANM
-1011 GKTVLN
+1011 GQPVLN